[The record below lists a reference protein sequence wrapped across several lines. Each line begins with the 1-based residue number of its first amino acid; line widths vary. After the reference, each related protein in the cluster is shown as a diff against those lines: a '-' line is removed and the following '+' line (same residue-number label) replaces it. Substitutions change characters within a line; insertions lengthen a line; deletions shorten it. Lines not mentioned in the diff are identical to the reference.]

1 MKRIAVFIIL
11 LFCFLNSRQA
21 VAINEFKYLENE
33 VTGEF
38 CRSLLNEFDFPG
50 FPQNQTE
57 PFKLMT
63 ELIVEDISRVDGKNL
78 EFDALYTLWIYWK
91 DPRVVQVLKK
101 LDAYEDTDVP
111 AWLCDY
117 EADTVWGESRKL
129 FDPVVEFY
137 NRKSKPDFA
146 QGRADWIEIFNNGII
161 QSRVRDT
168 ATFKS
173 NFDFRKFPYDEQ
185 VFSFQIYPEF
195 PANRMVFE
203 AEPIMDEYK
212 KNLFNVEGEDGL
224 NIPEWK
230 VTSVDYYVDEYT
242 ENEYD
247 YQGFIVEITAER
259 ISNYYIFKIILPI
272 LLILT
277 ITWSVFWIHP
287 SQIEAKVN
295 ITIVALLAL
304 IAYNLIMDKEIPKL
318 DYLTFMDAFIFLSYV
333 FTGAATI
340 LCVYSYYRYK
350 KYRRTVNLV
359 DYYSKFVG
367 PVLYLIGIFVCAG
380 IFL

>member
-195 PANRMVFE
+195 PANKMVFE

-212 KNLFNVEGEDGL
+212 KNLFNAEGEDGL

-277 ITWSVFWIHP
+277 ITWSVFWIYP

-304 IAYNLIMDKEIPKL
+304 IAYNLIMDEEIPKL

-350 KYRRTVNLV
+350 KYRRTINLV

-367 PVLYLIGIFVCAG
+367 PALYLIGIFVCAG

>member
-38 CRSLLNEFDFPG
+38 CRILLNEFDFPG

-195 PANRMVFE
+195 PANKMVFE

-212 KNLFNVEGEDGL
+212 KNLFNAEGEDGL

-304 IAYNLIMDKEIPKL
+304 IAYNLIMDEEIPKL

-340 LCVYSYYRYK
+340 LCVYSYHRYK

-367 PVLYLIGIFVCAG
+367 PTLYLIGIFVCAI

>member
-195 PANRMVFE
+195 PANKMVFE

-212 KNLFNVEGEDGL
+212 KNLFNAEGEDGL

-304 IAYNLIMDKEIPKL
+304 IAYNLIMDEEIPKL

-350 KYRRTVNLV
+350 KYRRTINLV

-367 PVLYLIGIFVCAG
+367 PALYLIGIFVCAS

>member
-195 PANRMVFE
+195 PANKMVFE

-212 KNLFNVEGEDGL
+212 KNLFNAEGEDGL

-259 ISNYYIFKIILPI
+259 IPNYYIFKIILPI

-304 IAYNLIMDKEIPKL
+304 IAYNLIMDEEIPKL

-350 KYRRTVNLV
+350 KYRRTINLV

-367 PVLYLIGIFVCAG
+367 PALYLIGIFVCAG